1 MGASERYNSREL
13 ECIKNDLK
21 KTIRKE
27 AMLWSG
33 VFGTIS
39 FMVLSYSFSQL
50 LSSGLLIDEAIASIT
65 FTIFYAANVTI
76 ESITH
81 YFG

>member
-1 MGASERYNSREL
+1 MGAAERYNTREL
-13 ECIKNDLK
+13 ERIKDDLK

-39 FMVLSYSFSQL
+39 FMVLSYSFSEL
-50 LSSGLLIDEAIASIT
+50 LSGGLLIDEAVASIAL
-65 FTIFYAANVTI
+65 TISHGAHISVD
-76 ESITH
+76 SINH